1 MDDLCLRTTLQDHTV
16 HTERVQRLV
25 ERDLV
30 DNKTYEIHLAMIEDL
45 YKVLREV
52 YERPSARS
60 HDVDLMDLLIGWLY
74 RLPEQMIGS
83 LERKDPHTL
92 ITLAHWAVLLR
103 YIGSSWFMKGWVEHV
118 LSGVSIYLPEDFRC

>member
-1 MDDLCLRTTLQDHTV
+1 
-16 HTERVQRLV
+16 
-25 ERDLV
+25 
-30 DNKTYEIHLAMIEDL
+30 MIEDL

-60 HDVDLMDLLIGWLY
+60 HGVDLMDLLIGRLY
-74 RLPEQMIGS
+74 RLPEEMIGS
-83 LERKDPHTL
+83 LERNPHTL